1 VKCTACEYLRLV
13 QPLPAKKMRVE
24 LYDSEGNRYTVA
36 FEGQITRDKA
46 LRLLDLVELLGGM
59 PNDSANRPLENS
71 VTGFTLSRFS
81 RVRSVIQKNFP
92 LVWFSSRDIQ
102 SVYEQEL
109 KEPISLSTVSTY
121 LSRMTGKGLLLR
133 TGESNNL
140 RYKTVSNITQA
151 AIRPRAK

>member
-1 VKCTACEYLRLV
+1 
-13 QPLPAKKMRVE
+13 MRVE
-24 LYDSEGNRYTVA
+24 LFDSEGNRYTVA

-59 PNDSANRPLENS
+59 PNDSASRALENPAN
-71 VTGFTLSRFS
+71 GAALSRFD
-81 RVRSVIQKNFP
+81 RLRSVIHKNFP

-121 LSRMTGKGLLLR
+121 LSRMASKGVLIR

-140 RYKTVSNITQA
+140 RYKTVSTITQT
-151 AIRPRAK
+151 AIRARTK